1 MAKKRILSSSILFLI
16 LIVVIGCAGV
26 PVREALKEDLS
37 IPAGKIEGNRFTGIR
52 YPFNVSAPS
61 RWKMTMEFPDFLEEL
76 GFDKP
81 SPNDKEA
88 TELYIY
94 NPQTRSN
101 IQFDFTPAGRY
112 SRFSQE
118 SINWITTAATDSL
131 KSELEKEYGKGRV
144 EVEVGPTERFPLKG
158 VQFSAKKYVTYV
170 AKGEKREHGWIYGF
184 SEPYQIFIIY
194 MVIGKEESK
203 DREDI
208 KTILDSFEVVSK

>member
-1 MAKKRILSSSILFLI
+1 MAKKRVFSSSILFLI
-16 LIVVIGCAGV
+16 LIVVMGCAGV

-61 RWKMTMEFPDFLEEL
+61 YWKMTMEFPDFLEEL

-112 SRFSQE
+112 STFSQG
-118 SINWITTAATDSL
+118 SIEWLTTAATDSL
-131 KSELEKEYGKGRV
+131 KSELEKEYGKGGV

-158 VQFSAKKYVTYV
+158 VQFAAKKFVTYTV
-170 AKGEKREHGWIYGF
+170 KGQKREHGWIYGF
-184 SEPYQIFIIY
+184 TEPYQIFIIY
-194 MVIGKEESK
+194 VIVGNDAK
-203 DREDI
+203 DREDL
-208 KTILDSFEVVSK
+208 KAILDSFEVTKK